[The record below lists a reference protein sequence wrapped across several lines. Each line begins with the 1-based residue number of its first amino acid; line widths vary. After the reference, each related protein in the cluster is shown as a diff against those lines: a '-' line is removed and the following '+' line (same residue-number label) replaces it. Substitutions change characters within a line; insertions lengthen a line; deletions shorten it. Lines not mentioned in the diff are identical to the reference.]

1 MAIQTAGSPPAHMAQ
16 VVANAFV
23 ERYYK
28 VLLTEPESFYKFY
41 EDSSM
46 LSWPG
51 PDGEMTSVK
60 TIEGIKEKIFSLD
73 YNGYTAE
80 ITTVDAQDSYKE
92 GVIVLVTGCLFGK
105 DNAKKSFTQTFFLAR
120 HSKGYYVLNDV
131 LRFLDV
137 LEAVTSSAVNDA
149 NENVASPPL
158 TPNQESARVPDHPRQ
173 NDGSSTMKVTSNGG
187 EVCDSS
193 DTEGLVDSKV
203 SVKEVVSSE
212 QSLSSSKKEDGD
224 TIADSASN
232 KQEDQ
237 KMSYAS
243 VVAKETTVTSPV
255 QSSPAIIGS
264 SSTHQQQRASAA
276 PKSPALRGN
285 SAPRNSS
292 THTEGKGIFIGNL
305 PADVS
310 VEQLD
315 SIFKKFGPIKR
326 GGIHTIICEDKF
338 CYGFV
343 EFESSNSAR
352 NAIETLILS
361 WLGQKKPTSPKKDL
375 PIKLEM
381 AEGGPHQERVS
392 SATTKIAMTI
402 TGTGKILLKV
412 VAMADISMGTVVKL
426 QDKLE
431 AHQEAM
437 EKLIRGGSTRTGVE
451 KQLLMWWREIDCN
464 TYTYQKKVRR
474 LHARNMFHLLKC
486 SRIFLAI

>member
-1 MAIQTAGSPPAHMAQ
+1 MQMAIQTAGSPPAHMAQ

-158 TPNQESARVPDHPRQ
+158 TPNQESARVPDHPKQ

-264 SSTHQQQRASAA
+264 SSAHQQQRASAA

-343 EFESSNSAR
+343 EFEYSNSAR
-352 NAIETLILS
+352 NAIEAHFVMVGSKEAYITEKRS
-361 WLGQKKPTSPKKDL
+361 PNQAGNGRGRSSSGKGEFRNDKNRNDNYRNRENFVEGRSYGRYQHGNRGEASGQTRGPP
-375 PIKLEM
+375 
-381 AEGGPHQERVS
+381 GGN
-392 SATTKIAMTI
+392 
-402 TGTGKILLKV
+402 G
-412 VAMADISMGTVVKL
+412 
-426 QDKLE
+426 E
-431 AHQEAM
+431 AHQ
-437 EKLIRGGSTRTGVE
+437 RGV
-451 KQLLMWWREIDCN
+451 
-464 TYTYQKKVRR
+464 YQNGGGKTAAHVV
-474 LHARNMFHLLKC
+474 A
-486 SRIFLAI
+486 